1 MKPMAAFLVASASV
15 PGTGELTLVSDAA
28 NAAPTFRLSYTRK
41 ADGTLD
47 GSFEIAPPG
56 KPDTFHPI
64 CPGRRAERG
73 LLRTLDSSLGR
84 RRFEFGGIPC

>member
-1 MKPMAAFLVASASV
+1 MPSMKPMAAFLVASASV

-56 KPDTFHPI
+56 KPDTFQPYLSWTA
-64 CPGRRAERG
+64 RRKGTAPHAR
-73 LLRTLDSSLGR
+73 
-84 RRFEFGGIPC
+84 